1 MNPLFHSRSKHI
13 ELNYHFVKEKL
24 SMDTIVTR
32 YVSTH
37 SQFANI
43 FTKSLSNDVFT
54 MFRGKLEVHIHFH
67 FSLRRHV
74 KGNIQ
79 EDTRNQVHKG

>member
-1 MNPLFHSRSKHI
+1 
-13 ELNYHFVKEKL
+13 
-24 SMDTIVTR
+24 
-32 YVSTH
+32 
-37 SQFANI
+37 
-43 FTKSLSNDVFT
+43 

>member
-1 MNPLFHSRSKHI
+1 
-13 ELNYHFVKEKL
+13 
-24 SMDTIVTR
+24 MDTFVTR

-43 FTKSLSNDVFT
+43 FTKSLSKDVFT
-54 MFRGKLEVHIHFH
+54 MFRGKLEIHIHFH